1 MSKEVKDCIGIV
13 IVNYNT
19 YDELIGCIKSIREK
33 IKCKYRIYVVDNGS
47 NKEIKDQIDMLI

>member
-19 YDELIGCIKSIREK
+19 YDELIGLS
-33 IKCKYRIYVVDNGS
+33 
-47 NKEIKDQIDMLI
+47 LIHI